1 MIPPRNLT
9 LKVSNQLLGSDEGV
23 GTFLAAD
30 MPVIPFA
37 WLIIEPQHAHSAHNI
52 REPVFE
58 WVLRPG
64 NGFWYSPEN
73 QLGEGVL

>member
-1 MIPPRNLT
+1 
-9 LKVSNQLLGSDEGV
+9 
-23 GTFLAAD
+23 

-37 WLIIEPQHAHSAHNI
+37 CLIVEPQHAHFVHNI

-64 NGFWYSPEN
+64 NGFLHSPEN
-73 QLGEGVL
+73 QLGESIL

>member
-9 LKVSNQLLGSDEGV
+9 LKVSNQLLGSREDV
-23 GTFLAAD
+23 GTFLVAD

-37 WLIIEPQHAHSAHNI
+37 RLIVKPQHTHFVHDI

-58 WVLRPG
+58 
-64 NGFWYSPEN
+64 
-73 QLGEGVL
+73 